1 VELDEKGAGLG
12 IRDGM
17 SVADTARVVPS
28 LNMMI
33 GGGPAQDLRNFQVAS
48 TPILSV
54 LTCSTSLPHDIL
66 KVSEKTDHDLP
77 GGRVKRDDGVP
88 DGNSYWFLVGF

>member
-1 VELDEKGAGLG
+1 MELDEKGAGLG

-48 TPILSV
+48 IPILSV
-54 LTCSTSLPHDIL
+54 LTCSTSLPHDI
-66 KVSEKTDHDLP
+66 HDLP